1 MLTPQACRSTRVTG
15 DSYKKENLGRY
26 GASKLRGIGRLKL
39 KGNKDM
45 RVWQRWA
52 VVILFAAAMAWVESA
67 VVLDLRTLVSR
78 IQPYQAN
85 PLPHSAS
92 LGTAEVVREAATL
105 VMLATVGW
113 LAGRTWRSRLGYA
126 MVAFGVWDILYY
138 VWLKVI
144 SGWPRSLF
152 DWDVLFLLPVPW
164 WGPVLAPVLI
174 SGLMIAGGTLV
185 SVFEAES
192 RPVWPGRLAWAL
204 NLGGAALALYI
215 FMAKTLHAALSQGS
229 AVRTILPD
237 RFNWPLFLAALALL
251 AAPIVDASLK
261 LWSRRLAS
269 AALSTARPG
278 GSAK

>member
-1 MLTPQACRSTRVTG
+1 MKA
-15 DSYKKENLGRY
+15 
-26 GASKLRGIGRLKL
+26 
-39 KGNKDM
+39 
-45 RVWQRWA
+45 WQRWA

-78 IQPYQAN
+78 IQLYQAN
-85 PLPHSAS
+85 PLPQSANV
-92 LGTAEVVREAATL
+92 GEAELVREAATL

-113 LAGRTWRSRLGYA
+113 LAGRTRRSRLGYA

-144 SGWPRSLF
+144 SGWPQTLF

-174 SGLMIAGGTLV
+174 SGLMIVGGTLV

-192 RPVWPGRLAWAL
+192 RPIWPGRLAWAL
-204 NLGGAALALYI
+204 NLGGAALALYV
-215 FMAKTLHAALSQGS
+215 FMADTLRAALSKSGI
-229 AVRTILPD
+229 VRGVLPD

-251 AAPIVDASLK
+251 AAPIVDASVK

-269 AALSTARPG
+269 ATLAATGPG
-278 GSAK
+278 DGAE